1 MRRRQKPKKR
11 KTKTNKT
18 VTKRRPILGG
28 VCIRQEKMLEFIVRE
43 ASTLKDFTEAN
54 YAQAAFCFRTL
65 LKNKEIKINGK
76 KTGENAKLEAG
87 DRVQYYLT
95 EKQAQ
100 KQAFQIV
107 YADENVLIVDKE
119 SGVNSEAVFAE
130 LTRKYG
136 EFCRFIHRLDRN
148 TQGLMAFAL
157 GDRAESE
164 LLKAFREKRVKKV
177 YHALC
182 IGRFKEKQGTLQAY
196 LKKNEEKALVKIFD
210 APTSGA
216 ERIITEYKV
225 LEEQGYLTKAEITLH
240 TGKTHQIRAH
250 LAHIG
255 CPILGDMKYGDEAEN
270 KKRNVSRQCL
280 VAKRLSFSLS
290 SELAYLNEKT
300 FVSRFEI

>member
-1 MRRRQKPKKR
+1 
-11 KTKTNKT
+11 
-18 VTKRRPILGG
+18 
-28 VCIRQEKMLEFIVRE
+28 MLELIVRE
-43 ASTLKDFTEAN
+43 KTNLKEFTEAN
-54 YAQAAFCFRTL
+54 YAQAAFCFRAL

-76 KTGENAKLEAG
+76 KTSENAKLEAG

-107 YADENVLIVDKE
+107 YADENALIVDKE

-136 EFCRFIHRLDRN
+136 VSCRFIHRLDRN

-164 LLKAFREKRVKKV
+164 LLKAFREKRVEKI

-182 IGRFKEKQGTLQAY
+182 LGEFKKKQGTLQAY
-196 LKKNEEKALVKIFD
+196 LKKNEEKALVRIFD
-210 APTSGA
+210 EPTSGS

-225 LEEQGYLTKAEITLH
+225 LEERENLTKAEITLH

-255 CPILGDMKYGDEAEN
+255 CPILGDMKYGNEEEN

-280 VAKRLSFSLS
+280 VAKRLRFSLTG
-290 SELAYLNEKT
+290 ELAYLTEKT
-300 FVSRFEI
+300 FISKFEI